1 MSVTAKEKLLKRI
14 NDKSARIG
22 IVGLGYVGL
31 PLMLDFSEAG
41 FLVLGFDIDPRKI
54 DLLNAGKS
62 YFVHIPDSRV
72 AGATERGIAATTQY
86 SRAGET
92 DVMILCLPTQL
103 NRDRG
108 PDLSFVIESL
118 EGMLPFLRPGQLI
131 CLESTTYPGTT
142 EEEIKPRLESMG
154 LEVGSDVFLVFSPER
169 EDPGNREYSMS
180 NTPKV
185 IGGTT
190 PACLEV
196 GSALYA
202 SITKRVVPV
211 SSTKA
216 AELTKLLENIYRAV
230 NIGLIN
236 EMKMVAERMGIDI
249 WEVID
254 AAATKPYGFTPF
266 YPGPG
271 YGGHCIPIDPFYL
284 TWKARTYGIETRLIE
299 IAGDINTAM
308 PAWVVGKAEDALQT
322 VEKTLEGAHVLVLG
336 VAYKKNVDDVRESPG
351 VKILQTLQDRGAVVC
366 YSDPYVPIL
375 RRMREHDLKLT
386 SVEVDAGLLS
396 RMDCVIVATDHDAFD
411 YAFIQTHA
419 KLIIDTRGR
428 YRRNFKNVI
437 KC

>member
-92 DVMILCLPTQL
+92 DVMILCLPTPL

-386 SVEVDAGLLS
+386 SVEVNAGLLS

>member
-92 DVMILCLPTQL
+92 DVMILCLPTPL

-419 KLIIDTRGR
+419 TLIIDTRGR

>member
-92 DVMILCLPTQL
+92 DVMILCLPTPL

-202 SITKRVVPV
+202 SITKRVVPL

-284 TWKARTYGIETRLIE
+284 TWKARKYGIETRLIE
-299 IAGDINTAM
+299 VAGDINTAM
-308 PAWVVGKAEDALQT
+308 PAWVVGKAADALQT
-322 VEKTLEGAHVLVLG
+322 VGKTLEGARVLVLG

-351 VKILQTLQDRGAVVC
+351 VKILQTLQDHGAVVC
-366 YSDPYVPIL
+366 YSDPYVPLL

-386 SVEVDAGLLS
+386 SMDISAELLAL
-396 RMDCVIVATDHDAFD
+396 MDCVIVATDHDAFD
-411 YAFIQTHA
+411 YTLIQAHA
-419 KLIIDTRGR
+419 TLIVDTRGR
-428 YRRNFKNVI
+428 YRGNFENVV

>member
-92 DVMILCLPTQL
+92 DVMILCLPTPL

>member
-1 MSVTAKEKLLKRI
+1 MSGNAKDRLLKRI
-14 NDKSARIG
+14 NDRSARIG
-22 IVGLGYVGL
+22 VVGLGYVGL

-41 FLVLGFDIDPRKI
+41 FPALGFDIDRRKV

-72 AGATERGIAATTQY
+72 AAATERDMGATTQY
-86 SRAGET
+86 SRARET
-92 DVMILCLPTQL
+92 DVMILCLPTPL

-108 PDLSFVIESL
+108 PDLSYVIDSL
-118 EGMLPFLRPGQLI
+118 EGILPFLHPYQLI

-142 EEEIKPRLESMG
+142 EEEIKPRIESTG
-154 LEVGSDVFLVFSPER
+154 LMVGDDVFLVYSPER
-169 EDPGNREYSMS
+169 EDPGNRQFSMS

-190 PACLEV
+190 PACLEL

-202 SITKRVVPV
+202 SITERVVPV

-216 AELTKLLENIYRAV
+216 AEMTKLLENIYRAV

-236 EMKMVAERMGIDI
+236 EMKVVAERMGIDI

-308 PAWVVGKAEDALQT
+308 PAWVVDKTADALHALG
-322 VEKTLEGAHVLVLG
+322 KKLEGSRVLVLG

-351 VKILQTLQDRGAVVC
+351 IKILQTLKDRGAEAC
-366 YSDPYVPIL
+366 YSDPFVPLL

-386 SVEVDAGLLS
+386 SVEADAEMLS
-396 RMDCVIVATDHDAFD
+396 RVDCAIVATDHDAFD

-428 YRRNFKNVI
+428 YRGNFENVVN
-437 KC
+437 C

>member
-92 DVMILCLPTQL
+92 DVMILCLPTPL

-202 SITKRVVPV
+202 SITKRVVPL

>member
-1 MSVTAKEKLLKRI
+1 MSGNAKDRLLKRI
-14 NDKSARIG
+14 NDRSARIG
-22 IVGLGYVGL
+22 VVGLGYVGL

-41 FLVLGFDIDPRKI
+41 FPALGFDIDRRKV

-72 AGATERGIAATTQY
+72 AAATERDMGATTQY
-86 SRAGET
+86 SRARET
-92 DVMILCLPTQL
+92 DVMILCLPTPL

-108 PDLSFVIESL
+108 PDLSYVIDSL
-118 EGMLPFLRPGQLI
+118 EGILPFLHPYQLI

-142 EEEIKPRLESMG
+142 EEEIKPRIESTG
-154 LEVGSDVFLVFSPER
+154 LMVGDDVFLVYSPER
-169 EDPGNREYSMS
+169 EDPGNRQFSMS

-190 PACLEV
+190 PACLEL

-202 SITKRVVPV
+202 SITERVVPV

-216 AELTKLLENIYRAV
+216 AEMTKLLENIYRAV

-236 EMKMVAERMGIDI
+236 EMKVVAERMGIDI

-308 PAWVVGKAEDALQT
+308 PAWVVDKTADALHALG
-322 VEKTLEGAHVLVLG
+322 KKLEGSRVLVLG

-351 VKILQTLQDRGAVVC
+351 IKILQTLKDRGAEAC
-366 YSDPYVPIL
+366 YSDPFVPLL

-386 SVEVDAGLLS
+386 SVEVDAELLS
-396 RMDCVIVATDHDAFD
+396 RVDCAIVATDHDAFD

-428 YRRNFKNVI
+428 YRGNFENVVN
-437 KC
+437 C